1 MNYSKEQFCKLFDNT
16 LLKPFST
23 TEDFR
28 KICNQS
34 AQYGFCSVAV
44 NTGVVRLCSE
54 LLAGS
59 GVKVDAAVGFPLGI
73 TTIASKVQ
81 ETIGAIADGAGEV
94 DYVLNIGKLKEG
106 NLAYIKEEMKAITGI
121 CREHNV
127 ISKVIFENCYLTD
140 DEKRAACEIA
150 LEVRPD
156 FIKTSTGF
164 APTSATVADVK
175 LMKQMLGDVMKVKAA
190 GGVRTLEDCLAMLD
204 AGADRIGCSNS
215 AAICDAYFEMITK

>member
-1 MNYSKEQFCKLFDNT
+1 MIYTKEQFPKLFDNT

-23 TEDFR
+23 TDDFR
-28 KICNQS
+28 AICKQS
-34 AQYGFCSVAV
+34 VEYGFCSVAV
-44 NTGVVRLCSE
+44 NTGVVRLCAE
-54 LLAGS
+54 LLSES

-81 ETIGAIADGAGEV
+81 ETIGSIADGAGEV

-106 NLAYIKEEMKAITGI
+106 NLRYIKEEMYAITQI

-164 APTSATVADVK
+164 APASATVADVR
-175 LMKQMLGDVMKVKAA
+175 LMKEMVQDTVKVKAA
-190 GGVRTLEDCLAMLD
+190 GGVRTLEDCMAMLE

-215 AAICDAYFEMITK
+215 AAICDAYFQSIK

>member
-1 MNYSKEQFCKLFDNT
+1 MNYTKEQFNKLFDNT

-23 TEDFR
+23 EKDLEKVCR
-28 KICNQS
+28 QS

-44 NTGVVRLCSE
+44 NTGVVRFCAQVLE
-54 LLAGS
+54 GT

-106 NLAYIKEEMKAITGI
+106 NLDYIREEMKAIVSI
-121 CREHNV
+121 CREHGV
-127 ISKVIFENCYLTD
+127 VSKVIFENCYLTD
-140 DEKRAACEIA
+140 EEKRAVCRIA
-150 LEVRPD
+150 REVRPD

-164 APTSATVADVK
+164 APTSATVEDVR
-175 LMKQMLGDVMKVKAA
+175 LMKQEVGDLVKVKAA
-190 GGVRTLEDCLAMLD
+190 GGIRTLEDCIAMVE

-215 AAICDAYFEMITK
+215 AAISDAYFEQYLK

>member
-1 MNYSKEQFCKLFDNT
+1 MIYTKEQFPKLFDNT

-23 TEDFR
+23 TDDFR
-28 KICNQS
+28 AICKQS
-34 AQYGFCSVAV
+34 VEYGFCSVAV
-44 NTGVVRLCSE
+44 NTGVVRLCAE
-54 LLAGS
+54 LLSES

-81 ETIGAIADGAGEV
+81 ETIGSIADGAGEV

-106 NLAYIKEEMKAITGI
+106 NLRYIKEEMYAITQI

-150 LEVRPD
+150 LEVCPD

-164 APTSATVADVK
+164 APTSATVADVR
-175 LMKQMLGDVMKVKAA
+175 LMKEMVQDAVKVKAA
-190 GGVRTLEDCLAMLD
+190 GGVRTLEDCMAMLE

-215 AAICDAYFEMITK
+215 AAICDAYFQSIK

>member
-1 MNYSKEQFCKLFDNT
+1 MIYTKEQFPKLFDNT

-23 TEDFR
+23 TDDFR
-28 KICNQS
+28 AICKQS
-34 AQYGFCSVAV
+34 VEYGFCSVAV
-44 NTGVVRLCSE
+44 NTGVVRLCAEFLSE
-54 LLAGS
+54 S
-59 GVKVDAAVGFPLGI
+59 GVKVDAAVCFPLGI

-81 ETIGAIADGAGEV
+81 ETIGSIADGAGEV

-106 NLAYIKEEMKAITGI
+106 NLRYIKEEMYAITQI

-164 APTSATVADVK
+164 APTSATVADVR
-175 LMKQMLGDVMKVKAA
+175 LMKEMVQDAVKVKAA
-190 GGVRTLEDCLAMLD
+190 GGVRTLEDCMAMLE

-215 AAICDAYFEMITK
+215 AAICDAYFQSIK